1 MDRYERILGGLFGVA
16 CGDALGGTLE
26 FMSKDE
32 IKRKYG
38 YLKDIIGGGCW
49 DLKPGEVTDDT
60 MMTIAVAE
68 GILDN
73 PENPIDDIGK
83 HFIEWYD
90 SKPRD
95 IGNIIRIALGQY
107 KRSNDWMKTAYY
119 AHQVTGGKSA
129 GNGSLMRCLPVALYY
144 YDVEKMLEITASQ
157 SVLTHYDQKV

>member
-26 FMSKDE
+26 FMSKYE
-32 IKRKYG
+32 IETKYG

-73 PENPIDDIGK
+73 PENPI
-83 HFIEWYD
+83 E
-90 SKPRD
+90 D
-95 IGNIIRIALGQY
+95 IGNTLLNGMTVNPGTLATLSELHLVSINEA
-107 KRSNDWMKTAYY
+107 M
-119 AHQVTGGKSA
+119 TG
-129 GNGSLMRCLPVALYY
+129 
-144 YDVEKMLEITASQ
+144 
-157 SVLTHYDQKV
+157 